1 MNSAEN
7 NTLCIIG
14 WVLKKKTIQNYA
26 TATPDG
32 NKMNQLIISVTEM
45 DQTEAN
51 CYQYKDYY

>member
-14 WVLKKKTIQNYA
+14 WVKKNKKTKQNYA
-26 TATPDG
+26 TATLDG
-32 NKMNQLIISVTEM
+32 NEMNQLIISVTEM

-51 CYQYKDYY
+51 CYQYKD